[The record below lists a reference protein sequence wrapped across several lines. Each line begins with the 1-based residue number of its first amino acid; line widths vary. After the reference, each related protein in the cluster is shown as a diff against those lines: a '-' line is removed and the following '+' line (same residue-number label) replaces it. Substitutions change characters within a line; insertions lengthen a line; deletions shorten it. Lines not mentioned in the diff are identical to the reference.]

1 MSGTVGGQDLTLTG
15 NGTLTVGADVGTNK
29 TVNTTGLTL
38 GDGVSGTPGTASN
51 YSLVGGTYQMTVTQR
66 PVTISGSRFYNSTT
80 TVSSSDINTFN
91 NTAGGQTL
99 TITGVGSISTAVAGA
114 GKTLTLGT
122 LTLADGTGSAS
133 NYFLASGTF
142 DVNSRQVNISGSRIY
157 DGTTVISG
165 SDLVVTTGVGSE
177 ILTVSGTGSISSA
190 NVANNKSV
198 TTGSLALSGS
208 SGNASNYSIGTIT
221 INVTER
227 PVNVSM
233 EKVYD
238 GSLNAPASAL
248 KSGGI
253 SNTVLG
259 HTLSLSGIGLMSTK
273 NVAVGKTVSVGTLSL
288 AGAQSANYKLADG
301 TIDIDVTPRTTD
313 ASGSRHYDG
322 TTVAR
327 SSAFTSFSN
336 TVGSDTLSLS
346 GSGTIGSAG
355 VGSKGVSIGTLS
367 SAHPNYILGNATLT
381 ITQRPVNLSGSRI
394 AGDGGNSTNIDAS
407 KLRFTNIPNN
417 ETLNLSGEGKINSI
431 RPGIHN
437 IDLNTLVMSNGTGL
451 ISNYTFIGGSRIFR
465 IISGLKTKAGVLRV
479 LQSDSGKNRK
489 LLPSKTS
496 HRTMPAVSERVTVS
510 TPDQSIEVNPCV
522 LKNGYCN

>member
-1 MSGTVGGQDLTLTG
+1 M
-15 NGTLTVGADVGTNK
+15 
-29 TVNTTGLTL
+29 
-38 GDGVSGTPGTASN
+38 
-51 YSLVGGTYQMTVTQR
+51 
-66 PVTISGSRFYNSTT
+66 
-80 TVSSSDINTFN
+80 
-91 NTAGGQTL
+91 
-99 TITGVGSISTAVAGA
+99 
-114 GKTLTLGT
+114 
-122 LTLADGTGSAS
+122 
-133 NYFLASGTF
+133 
-142 DVNSRQVNISGSRIY
+142 
-157 DGTTVISG
+157 
-165 SDLVVTTGVGSE
+165 
-177 ILTVSGTGSISSA
+177 
-190 NVANNKSV
+190 
-198 TTGSLALSGS
+198 
-208 SGNASNYSIGTIT
+208 
-221 INVTER
+221 
-227 PVNVSM
+227 
-233 EKVYD
+233 
-238 GSLNAPASAL
+238 
-248 KSGGI
+248 
-253 SNTVLG
+253 
-259 HTLSLSGIGLMSTK
+259 
-273 NVAVGKTVSVGTLSL
+273 
-288 AGAQSANYKLADG
+288 
-301 TIDIDVTPRTTD
+301 
-313 ASGSRHYDG
+313 
-322 TTVAR
+322 AR

-465 IISGLKTKAGVLRV
+465 IISGLKTKAGVLRA